1 MSEFSI
7 QGGSVEDR
15 IVATFKHT
23 RASSGGGKQ
32 GAHEKKVDPLLND
45 LADPGLIHSLRK
57 EELRRRLWLFAVAA
71 LVLGLL
77 VGGGAVWW
85 LRGQV
90 PQEERKS
97 KPSVQSSEE
106 LARILTTHGLALAK
120 AKEIQ
125 KAWAYLRQ
133 ATTLSPNTVEAWD
146 ALAVTNF
153 YGGQMDEAERAFRR
167 CTEIDPNYQRGYHGI
182 GDVYF
187 YTGDSRKAE
196 EYWLRGDAIR
206 GGARLRL
213 LQGRFAEAAP
223 LIRDLE
229 QKTPDQWFVRRM
241 AEAVR
246 TGHLTPEM
254 RLQLEP
260 GFVGSRSPDAAQG
273 WRLFF
278 AHQYKEGAA
287 AFGRALAD
295 NPRDGSAL
303 LGQGWC
309 RLKTGKPREAQADFD
324 QVLKTLPSNYS
335 ALNGLGWSLKAQGQA
350 EGAEKAWQRVLELRP
365 ESPETPE
372 SLKGLGL
379 LAFDRGDYAHA
390 DRYLTWSLLQNPYDP
405 ETKTF
410 LQDALERFPEELE
423 GAQYSGAQQSMPK
436 TVKP

>member
-1 MSEFSI
+1 M
-7 QGGSVEDR
+7 
-15 IVATFKHT
+15 ATFKH
-23 RASSGGGKQ
+23 SGIFSGSGGKGR
-32 GAHEKKVDPLLND
+32 GTEKEPLDRFLTD
-45 LADPGLIHSLRK
+45 LADPGLIQSLRQ
-57 EELRRRLWLFAVAA
+57 EDLRRRLWLLAVAA

-77 VGGGAVWW
+77 LGGGTVWW
-85 LRGQV
+85 LRGRIQGEDRRSRLGAQ
-90 PQEERKS
+90 P
-97 KPSVQSSEE
+97 SEE
-106 LARILTTHGLALAK
+106 LARILTTNGLALAK

-125 KAWAYLRQ
+125 KAVAYLRQ

-146 ALAVTNF
+146 ALAVAYF
-153 YGGQMDEAERAFRR
+153 YGGQMDDAERAFHR
-167 CTEIDPNYQRGYHGI
+167 CTEIDPNYQRGYHGM

-187 YTGDSRKAE
+187 YTGDPRKAE
-196 EYWLRGDAIR
+196 EYWLKGDAIR
-206 GGARLRL
+206 GVARLRL

-223 LIRDLE
+223 LIRELE
-229 QKTPDQWFVRRM
+229 QKTPDQLFVRRM

-246 TGHLTPEM
+246 AGHLTPEM

-260 GFVGSRSPDAAQG
+260 GFLGSRSPETAQG

-278 AHQYKEGAA
+278 AHQYKESSA
-287 AFGRALAD
+287 AFGRALAGH
-295 NPRDGSAL
+295 PRDGSAL
-303 LGQGWC
+303 LGRGWC
-309 RLKTGKPREAQADFD
+309 RLKTGKIQKAQADFD
-324 QVLKTLPSNYS
+324 QILKTWPSNYS

-350 EGAEKAWQRVLELRP
+350 EGAERAWKRVLELRP

-423 GAQYSGAQQSMPK
+423 GAQYSGAQNSMPK